1 MRLAALII
9 CLALPVQA
17 QSPEAAAGAAME
29 RLTAAQTQLTTAQ
42 TRRDRVQALTETVQ
56 SYEDGLAA
64 LRDGLRQVAASE
76 TALLAEIT
84 ENRAAL
90 ETILGTLQRIG
101 RTPIPVVQDHPDGA
115 LSAARAGG
123 IVADLTP
130 ALQTQVTDLRTQLTA
145 LTQLRDLRATATQT
159 LNDGLQE
166 AQTARAALGQA
177 ISERTDLPQRFE
189 QDPLQVALLQASTE
203 TLDAFASGL
212 AGTLPAN
219 QTELVASGD
228 LDLPADGYVLPD
240 DGQGRPGVWIATAP
254 QALVKTPVA
263 ATLLYQGPL
272 LDDGHVVILEPAA
285 DVLFIITG
293 MDQTF
298 GTAGQILPAG
308 TPIGLMG
315 GDLMENDGKVSQ
327 NNAFEGGQRQQSLYL
342 EVREGQSPTNP
353 DAWFALE

>member
-1 MRLAALII
+1 
-9 CLALPVQA
+9 
-17 QSPEAAAGAAME
+17 ME
-29 RLTAAQTQLTTAQ
+29 RLTAAQTQLTTAK

-56 SYEDGLAA
+56 SFEDGLAA

-90 ETILGTLQRIG
+90 EKILATLQRIG
-101 RTPIPVVQDHPDGA
+101 RTPIPVVLDHPDGA

-130 ALQTQVTDLRTQLTA
+130 ALQTQVTDLRRQLAA
-145 LTQLRDLRATATQT
+145 LTQLRDLRETAAQT
-159 LNDGLQE
+159 LHDGLQE

-203 TLDAFASGL
+203 TLDAFATGL
-212 AGTLPAN
+212 AGTLPSN
-219 QTELVASGD
+219 QTEFVASGI
-228 LDLPADGYVLPD
+228 LDLPADGEVLPD
-240 DGQGRPGVWIATAP
+240 DGQGRSGVWIATAP

-285 DVLFIITG
+285 DVLFIIAG

-327 NNAFEGGQRQQSLYL
+327 NNAFEGGQHKQSLYL